1 MTTIQTILVTIL
13 IATWLVFSI
22 VFLITAIQSFMNDRK
37 REKREVESAE
47 RDRKYAEERNQREKE
62 HAAREVEYHEQRMK
76 SLEQ

>member
-1 MTTIQTILVTIL
+1 MTTLQTIFVTIL

-22 VFLITAIQSFMNDRK
+22 VFLITATQSFLNDRK